1 MTTTDPFRIPIK
13 LLLNAI
19 DRQEWMVME
28 ALLHPQTEFEVSHFI
43 PFRGRDSVL
52 NYFRNLRSM
61 RKSDHLIE
69 GVAIEGNHGIC
80 WGRFNAASQ
89 DGTEISV
96 LFADVMQFEQNK
108 IRKRRVYYCE
118 PKVGT

>member
-28 ALLHPQTEFEVSHFI
+28 ALLHPQTEFQVSNFI

-61 RKSDHLIE
+61 RKSEHLIE

-80 WGRFNAASQ
+80 WGRFM
-89 DGTEISV
+89 GTKPDNSETTFLFTIV
-96 LFADVMQFEQNK
+96 LTFEDKK
-108 IRKRRVYYCE
+108 IRRWREYHCL
-118 PKVGT
+118 PKLGA